1 MIKNINEYFSND
13 YEFYLDKVE
22 YIHKKKTHTTS
33 EYVLNCLDKLETN
46 EISDEQLEV
55 KVTRSLAFSPDH
67 LYNLNVTFV
76 AVLSYNMDKK
86 KELEELS
93 SDLSK
98 DLISNGQFFLS
109 NIMSRISLLISDIT
123 ASYGQPPVISPP
135 VIAPVQ

>member
-1 MIKNINEYFSND
+1 MIKNLNEYFSND
-13 YEFYLDKVE
+13 YEFYLDNVE

-33 EYVLNCLDKLETN
+33 EYVLNCLDRLETN

-55 KVTRSLAFSPDH
+55 KVTRSLAFAPDD
-67 LYNLNVTFV
+67 LYSLNVTFV

-93 SDLSK
+93 SDLSNE
-98 DLISNGQFFLS
+98 LINNGQFFLS